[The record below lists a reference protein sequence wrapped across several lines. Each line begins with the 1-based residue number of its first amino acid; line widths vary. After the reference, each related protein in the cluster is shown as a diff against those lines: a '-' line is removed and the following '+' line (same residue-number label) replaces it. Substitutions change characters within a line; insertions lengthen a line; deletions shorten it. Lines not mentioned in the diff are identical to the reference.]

1 MSILKTQ
8 KVENKSLSNAKE
20 LKEQMSVTVRNV
32 ASKEEISS
40 VLHVLQE
47 NTFIQL
53 LLSVITHQLL
63 HAKLV
68 PLPTVVSVQVTSAKD
83 ARILTGKTWLLELWS
98 VLLVMHQME

>member
-1 MSILKTQ
+1 M
-8 KVENKSLSNAKE
+8 SNAKE

-32 ASKEEISS
+32 ALKEETSS
-40 VLHVLQE
+40 VMHVLQE

-68 PLPTVVSVQVTSAKD
+68 PLPTVDSVQVTSAKD
-83 ARILTGKTWLLELWS
+83 VYPHTGKTWLLELWS
-98 VLLVMHQME
+98 VLLVMHKME